1 MGSDPRSDEWRYP
14 EGDEPTP
21 PAPAMPDG
29 ARPVRREVLAGE
41 AAELL
46 ILRIR
51 DAEHV
56 AELTTLRQRLAEAE
70 RTIDR
75 MAKGAGSVACAIAA
89 DQTKDLERR
98 LAEAEARAEDF
109 KRIGQ
114 GFERDMRKHF
124 QQSCDN
130 LQRAEKA
137 QADAA
142 RWEGAARRYRDVLV
156 YCEWSEDAGGKR
168 ECPACCCSHKYGHAK
183 DCRLSAAIN
192 EIPTASAIVREGEGR
207 P

>member
-46 ILRIR
+46 LLRIR
-51 DAEHV
+51 DAEHA
-56 AELTTLRQRLAEAE
+56 AELTTLRQ
-70 RTIDR
+70 
-75 MAKGAGSVACAIAA
+75 
-89 DQTKDLERR
+89 R

-142 RWEGAARRYRDVLV
+142 RWEGAARDLYTALKDFADGE
-156 YCEWSEDAGGKR
+156 CHCDESER
-168 ECPACCCSHKYGHAK
+168 ECVQCCATKA
-183 DCRLSAAIN
+183 LA
-192 EIPTASAIVREGEGR
+192 TASAIVRDGGGAS
-207 P
+207 